1 MPLYLGRF
9 GYTTDAWAK
18 LIAEPEDRT
27 QAAREAAESLGGTL
41 HGLWWAFGDCDGYW
55 LGEFPDNASAAAVA
69 IAVAGSGTMRLNE
82 ATVLITA
89 DELLEAL
96 EKASAVSF
104 QPPADVEP
112 PGGPAPS
119 QREPA

>member
-27 QAAREAAESLGGTL
+27 QPAREAVESLGGTL

-55 LGEFPDNASAAAVA
+55 LGELPDNASAAAVA

-82 ATVLITA
+82 THVLLTA
-89 DELLEAL
+89 DELVEAL
-96 EKASAVSF
+96 KKAETVRF
-104 QPPADVEP
+104 RP
-112 PGGPAPS
+112 PGAT
-119 QREPA
+119 

>member
-41 HGLWWAFGDCDGYW
+41 HSIWWAFGDCDGYW
-55 LGEFPDNASAAAVA
+55 LGEFPDNASAVA
-69 IAVAGSGTMRLNE
+69 IAVAASGTMRLNE
-82 ATVLITA
+82 TTVLITA

-96 EKASAVSF
+96 EKARAVSF
-104 QPPADVEP
+104 RPPGGTLSSHS
-112 PGGPAPS
+112 GGPAP
-119 QREPA
+119 